1 MKLNKPDGVL
11 PKARA
16 LVRVVGKSL
25 SLLEDS
31 VLAKV
36 YRMHTVSVQTIP
48 SRERTRDSTK
58 LAIQSVVAR
67 RSGGNFAYT
76 N

>member
-1 MKLNKPDGVL
+1 VKLNKPDGVL

-16 LVRVVGKSL
+16 LVRVVSISL
-25 SLLEDS
+25 SLDS

>member
-16 LVRVVGKSL
+16 LVRVVSISL
-25 SLLEDS
+25 SLDS